1 MRNRTLYIKSV
12 PKIQEWWPTNP
23 KKPSPGVG
31 QPFVAKK
38 NIKTLEKAQELVK
51 RRNAKEIF
59 EAYYIDSDGV
69 RHDIIK
75 E

>member
-1 MRNRTLYIKSV
+1 MKNQTLYIKSV
-12 PKIQEWWPTNP
+12 PKIKTWWPTNK
-23 KKPSPGVG
+23 KKPEPGIS

-38 NIKTLEKAQELVK
+38 NIKTLEKAEELVR

-59 EAYYIDSDGV
+59 EAYWIDGNGE